1 MPHIALFILSGAV
14 KGLTVLLTFLFYVDG
29 GRGAIV
35 SAASPDPNA
44 SLPPTGSIYRR
55 STNFAINSTM
65 SHPRQA
71 NLSLQSIVVIP
82 ARYASSRLPR
92 KMLLRET
99 GKSLLEHTYEAARQ
113 AKRPAAVV
121 IATDHA
127 EIARDVARFGG
138 EFVMTSSD
146 CQSGTDRVAE
156 VARRLAQADILVNVQ
171 GDEPE
176 ISPAAIDRLVEMIE
190 SNPAA
195 GMATLCTPIRTP
207 EQLANP
213 ACVKVVF
220 DASGRALYFSRSPI
234 PFVRDPNPSQTFNTP
249 PVFFQHLGL
258 YAYRRDV
265 LLEFAALPPSSL
277 EQCEKLEQLRLL
289 QAGGEILIDVVEH
302 AATGIDTPA
311 DYAAFVA
318 RQRKAG

>member
-1 MPHIALFILSGAV
+1 LA
-14 KGLTVLLTFLFYVDG
+14 
-29 GRGAIV
+29 
-35 SAASPDPNA
+35 
-44 SLPPTGSIYRR
+44 
-55 STNFAINSTM
+55 NFAIKATM
-65 SHPRQA
+65 SHPRSA
-71 NLSLQSIVVIP
+71 NPLLKSIVVIP
-82 ARYASSRLPR
+82 ARYASTRLPR

-99 GKSLLEHTYEAARQ
+99 GKSLLQHTYEAARQ
-113 AKRPAAVV
+113 AKRPATVV

-138 EFVMTSSD
+138 EFLMTSPD
-146 CQSGTDRVAE
+146 CPSGTDRVAD
-156 VARRLAQADILVNVQ
+156 VARRLTQADILVNVQ

-176 ISPAAIDRLVEMIE
+176 ISPTAIDRLVELIE
-190 SNPAA
+190 TNPTA

-220 DASGRALYFSRSPI
+220 DTSGRALYFSRSPI
-234 PFVRDPNPSQTFNTP
+234 PFLRDGPAAERAGSSARLSSPQASTPVFNQP
-249 PVFFQHLGL
+249 LVFFQHLGL

-265 LLEFAALPPSSL
+265 LLEFASLPSSSL

-289 QAGGEILIDVVEH
+289 QAGGEILIDVIEH
-302 AATGIDTPA
+302 ASTGIDTPA
-311 DYAAFVA
+311 DYAAFVT